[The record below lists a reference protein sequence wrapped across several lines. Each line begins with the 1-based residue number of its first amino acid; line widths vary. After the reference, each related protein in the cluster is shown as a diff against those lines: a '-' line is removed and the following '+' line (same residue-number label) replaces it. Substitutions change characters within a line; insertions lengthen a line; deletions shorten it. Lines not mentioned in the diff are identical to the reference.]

1 MRKNSIKRYCRQI
14 IAIVEKNFYLDTRV
28 KARVIMRFLDPI
40 IQLLIFIFL
49 YGFIFNTNTGFQVG
63 YWNKNN
69 YVLFLLLAFC
79 VQFSKSITQKYNSL
93 FIEEKYWKTLSAMMV
108 APLNRFTL
116 LFGVLI
122 SELVMLSIPLSI
134 LFIVMY
140 ILYPIPLLFLILTL
154 LVFFSICLIFAA
166 IGLIVGVLAMSNEKI
181 VPYTSLILRFTFL
194 FACIGYP
201 REIFPEIFQ
210 ILMFINPLYYIID
223 LLRLSWYLGIDY
235 EVAILLITPIHI
247 ILLILMTIL
256 IPLISLYF
264 FEYIYKKYGI
274 QGY

>member
-49 YGFIFNTNTGFQVG
+49 YGFIFSTNTGFQVG

-134 LFIVMY
+134 LFIIMY
-140 ILYPIPLLFLILTL
+140 ILFHLFLNI
-154 LVFFSICLIFAA
+154 
-166 IGLIVGVLAMSNEKI
+166 
-181 VPYTSLILRFTFL
+181 
-194 FACIGYP
+194 
-201 REIFPEIFQ
+201 
-210 ILMFINPLYYIID
+210 
-223 LLRLSWYLGIDY
+223 
-235 EVAILLITPIHI
+235 
-247 ILLILMTIL
+247 
-256 IPLISLYF
+256 
-264 FEYIYKKYGI
+264 
-274 QGY
+274 